1 LLTAQVHGVAGR
13 LPTAPA
19 RHDAAN
25 RRRASATILWPAMTV
40 PRIPPIQG
48 LLAFEALA
56 RLRSVTNA
64 AEELHV
70 TPSAVSHRI
79 RHLETQLG
87 CKLFARGE
95 FTLTAEGAAYLGRV
109 REALGVLQQVPGPS
123 GEEGATRLRVAV
135 TPTFSRQLLLPR
147 LGLFRHAYPEIDL
160 VLQVLIPLAN
170 VAAEEADLEIRFG
183 SGPFSDRENVRLLS
197 EDVTPV
203 CSPEYLNEAG
213 PFDGFETE
221 AEVSRARLIR
231 CPLEP
236 WRTWFTACAI
246 AQREPGA
253 GAQFNDIGLMLDAA
267 VAGFGV
273 ALLRLRL
280 GAAWLDSG
288 RLVRLSRRSV
298 ASPNH
303 YYLCWKAGTLDRWEC
318 AAFADWLRA
327 TIT

>member
-1 LLTAQVHGVAGR
+1 M
-13 LPTAPA
+13 
-19 RHDAAN
+19 
-25 RRRASATILWPAMTV
+25 SA

-109 REALGVLQQVPGPS
+109 REALGVLQQVPGPTAA
-123 GEEGATRLRVAV
+123 EGATRLRLAV

-147 LGLFRHAYPEIDL
+147 LAMFRHAYPEIDL
-160 VLQVLIPLAN
+160 VLQVSIPLAN
-170 VAAEEADLEIRFG
+170 VTAEEADLEIRFG
-183 SGPFSDRENVRLLS
+183 TGPFSDRETVRLLA

-203 CSPEYLNEAG
+203 CSQEYLNEAG
-213 PFDGFETE
+213 PFDSFETE
-221 AEVSRARLIR
+221 AEIARARLIR

-236 WRTWFTACAI
+236 WRTWFTACGI
-246 AQREPGA
+246 AQREPAA

-280 GAAWLDSG
+280 GAAWLESG
-288 RLVRLSRRSV
+288 RLVRLSQRSV
-298 ASPNH
+298 ASPHH
-303 YYLCWKAGTLDRWEC
+303 YFLCWKAGTLDRWEC
-318 AAFADWLRA
+318 AAFADWIRSALK
-327 TIT
+327 